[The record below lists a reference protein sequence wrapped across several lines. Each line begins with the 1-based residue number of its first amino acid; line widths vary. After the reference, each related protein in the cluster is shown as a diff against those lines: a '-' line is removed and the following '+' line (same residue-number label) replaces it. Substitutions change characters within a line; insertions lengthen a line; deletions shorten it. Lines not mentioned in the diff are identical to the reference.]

1 MESEMEDP
9 PSTLTEVSI
18 QPSGESTDLRDGSSP
33 SSVAELG
40 VLNPVVEVQNRSG
53 THDEIGGV
61 SNISLVSPPRTIS
74 PPLDSTTTAPLPSSA
89 VPEQKT
95 TSDDATTTATPLSR
109 LGAWAKPIKILSP
122 TTHLNLTLQTDG
134 GEVAQIPFKEH
145 WPPLSEQGFR
155 PTRKDVTNM
164 GSLKGIVPGIM
175 KFSDRK
181 EDALSTLFVM
191 HNASTLVDPVTENED
206 ELLSLAT
213 LSILENMCMPPSY
226 VCINEIVEQSVPSH
240 ETSVDTVPS
249 AQVNS
254 SAVTQSQTEKDKTV
268 EVDLGSNKFAS
279 LMSFEEEEDFI
290 DSDKETG
297 PLDLMTPSGKR
308 ILRERPV
315 KPSTKAKE
323 MHGQPTSRGRGNRG
337 RGRRGG
343 HG

>member
-40 VLNPVVEVQNRSG
+40 VFNPVVEVQNRSG

-74 PPLDSTTTAPLPSSA
+74 PPLDSITAAHLPSSA

-164 GSLKGIVPGIM
+164 GSLKGIVP
-175 KFSDRK
+175 
-181 EDALSTLFVM
+181 
-191 HNASTLVDPVTENED
+191 
-206 ELLSLAT
+206 AT

-240 ETSVDTVPS
+240 ETSVDAVPS

-297 PLDLMTPSGKR
+297 PLDLMTREKNPSG
-308 ILRERPV
+308 E
-315 KPSTKAKE
+315 
-323 MHGQPTSRGRGNRG
+323 TS
-337 RGRRGG
+337 
-343 HG
+343 

>member
-1 MESEMEDP
+1 MEDP

-181 EDALSTLFVM
+181 EDALRFPWAARMNPASRNLFRATEPEYLEDGTPKVTIPTHVLQQGLANQREYILGQFYRCSPPPGGMLRFSTSYGVGNVESPYRSWVNQVIF
-191 HNASTLVDPVTENED
+191 STFLMKLRGIGYFQE
-206 ELLSLAT
+206 AFG
-213 LSILENMCMPPSY
+213 ILT
-226 VCINEIVEQSVPSH
+226 IV
-240 ETSVDTVPS
+240 
-249 AQVNS
+249 
-254 SAVTQSQTEKDKTV
+254 
-268 EVDLGSNKFAS
+268 
-279 LMSFEEEEDFI
+279 
-290 DSDKETG
+290 
-297 PLDLMTPSGKR
+297 
-308 ILRERPV
+308 
-315 KPSTKAKE
+315 
-323 MHGQPTSRGRGNRG
+323 
-337 RGRRGG
+337 
-343 HG
+343 

>member
-1 MESEMEDP
+1 MFVAPRTPEATLAIPEIKTIPIWVTLKKIPHIVYSIPGISHIASGLGAPMATHKPRLDP
-9 PSTLTEVSI
+9 I
-18 QPSGESTDLRDGSSP
+18 HMGEAKIL
-33 SSVAELG
+33 
-40 VLNPVVEVQNRSG
+40 VEVELSKAFPQRIAAS
-53 THDEIGGV
+53 DETGFISMVDVEYAWLPTLCTRCGHLGHKV
-61 SNISLVSPPRTIS
+61 KRCLQSEKDEAKNTDSAVEEVQAPSDSVVINQTSNTLEQPNALSYAENSAAAMSKIPSAMEVSPP
-74 PPLDSTTTAPLPSSA
+74 
-89 VPEQKT
+89 
-95 TSDDATTTATPLSR
+95 
-109 LGAWAKPIKILSP
+109 
-122 TTHLNLTLQTDG
+122 
-134 GEVAQIPFKEH
+134 
-145 WPPLSEQGFR
+145 
-155 PTRKDVTNM
+155 
-164 GSLKGIVPGIM
+164 
-175 KFSDRK
+175 
-181 EDALSTLFVM
+181 STLFVM

>member
-1 MESEMEDP
+1 
-9 PSTLTEVSI
+9 
-18 QPSGESTDLRDGSSP
+18 
-33 SSVAELG
+33 
-40 VLNPVVEVQNRSG
+40 
-53 THDEIGGV
+53 
-61 SNISLVSPPRTIS
+61 
-74 PPLDSTTTAPLPSSA
+74 
-89 VPEQKT
+89 
-95 TSDDATTTATPLSR
+95 
-109 LGAWAKPIKILSP
+109 
-122 TTHLNLTLQTDG
+122 
-134 GEVAQIPFKEH
+134 
-145 WPPLSEQGFR
+145 
-155 PTRKDVTNM
+155 
-164 GSLKGIVPGIM
+164 
-175 KFSDRK
+175 
-181 EDALSTLFVM
+181 
-191 HNASTLVDPVTENED
+191 
-206 ELLSLAT
+206 
-213 LSILENMCMPPSY
+213 MPPSY

-240 ETSVDTVPS
+240 ETSVDAVPS

-323 MHGQPTSRGRGNRG
+323 MHGQPTSHGRGNRG